1 MKKQLLGL
9 SVLVAFLSTS
19 ALAAGPVANIQ
30 VTGDIKPPTCTV
42 NGATQSDVI
51 FDLGKI
57 SPSLI
62 PQSQNYKYPTNIT
75 KNTVTVECDANTY
88 LTFNAIDTYGDT
100 PLDVGTTTK
109 GDGIFHLVD
118 NDNITTSVG
127 GILFVW
133 ATPTVDGNPA
143 YISRANDVPLS
154 FTGDSAVLAKQVTNG
169 WTATQQTS
177 VDKNEL
183 DLIAGKVFSTTFKQ
197 GNSSSAFI
205 LSRDS
210 LNEKQ
215 IDITNGL
222 DFIGEA
228 VLAFSFGV

>member
-1 MKKQLLGL
+1 MFKKSLL
-9 SVLVAFLSTS
+9 VLAFASLSTAALS
-19 ALAAGPVANIQ
+19 APTANIQ

-62 PQSQNYKYPTNIT
+62 PQSQNYKYPTDATANSI
-75 KNTVTVECDANTY
+75 TVECDANTY
-88 LTFNAIDTYGDT
+88 LTFNAIDVYGDI
-100 PLDVGTTTK
+100 PLDVGTTSK
-109 GDGIFHLVD
+109 KDGIFHLVD
-118 NDNITTSVG
+118 NDNTTTSVG
-127 GILFVW
+127 GILFIW
-133 ATPTVDGNPA
+133 SRSTVDGNPA

-154 FTGDSAVLAKQVTNG
+154 FTGDSTVLAKRVTNG

-183 DLIAGKVFSTTFKQ
+183 DLIAGKVFSTTLRQ
-197 GNSSSAFI
+197 GVSSSAFI
-205 LSRDS
+205 LSRDALS
-210 LNEKQ
+210 EKE

-222 DFIGEA
+222 DFMGEV
-228 VLAFSFGV
+228 VLTFNFGV